1 MKFAHIADVH
11 LGLSRRIVN
20 TREEDVARN
29 FEEAIRKSLSEGVD
43 FILIA
48 GDLFDSSRPTPQTL
62 RQAVRVLD
70 LAREAGVPVFA
81 IEGNHDRTHRKSSA
95 YALLEDLG
103 LIHLVGIRGESV
115 ENEYLRSEPR
125 DDAYLVYG
133 KVGDV
138 TIKGMKYQNA
148 PWFKRNDLKD
158 IFRPDGKSI
167 LMLHQGIEETIK
179 DVESQYS
186 VGELALSQIPE
197 GFAYYAFGHI
207 HTNYFTN
214 VGKAY
219 LVYPGSVERT
229 SAKEYS
235 RKVLIDEFGKF
246 QVFRGKPKGFVIAE
260 WSDEEGIFV
269 PSFRHLKT
277 RRFYSIKARSMPL
290 GLLRDVLRKVSSELK
305 VGAEDVVKVT
315 VEVEKTSNLDF
326 IKSLFPTE
334 FIDVEQRVVLREER
348 IAGVEGVSLE
358 DFFSKEEIAV
368 LAALF
373 EEEPDIEALVPAVLR
388 EFSVKEPEEN
398 EEKEKPEPQKGR
410 KKEEPKEKSGEE
422 GEGRKKKP
430 DRKGSVTLDAFLKG
444 GRV

>member
-29 FEEAIRKSLSEGVD
+29 FETAIKKSLSEGVD

-48 GDLFDSSRPTPQTL
+48 GDLFDSARPTPQTL
-62 RQAVRVLD
+62 REAVRILGM
-70 LAREAGVPVFA
+70 AREAGVPVFA

-103 LIHLVGIRGESV
+103 LIHLVGIREERV
-115 ENEYLRSEPR
+115 ENEYLRSEPLE
-125 DDAYLVYG
+125 DGYLVYG

-148 PWFKRNDLKD
+148 PWFRRNDLRD
-158 IFRPDGKSI
+158 IFRPEGKSI
-167 LMLHQGIEETIK
+167 LMLHQGIEETTK

-197 GFAYYAFGHI
+197 GFTYYALGHI
-207 HTNYFTN
+207 HTNYITN

-229 SAKEYS
+229 SAKEYTM
-235 RKVLIDEFGKF
+235 KAVIDEFGE
-246 QVFRGKPKGFVIAE
+246 VNIFRGKPKGFVIAE
-260 WSDEEGIFV
+260 WSEEGIFV
-269 PSFRHLKT
+269 PSFRHLRT
-277 RRFYSIKARSMPL
+277 RRFYSIKAKSMPL
-290 GLLRDVLRKVSSELK
+290 GLLRETLRKVSSELN

-334 FIDVEQRVVLREER
+334 FIDVEQRVVLREENGPDV
-348 IAGVEGVSLE
+348 GVISLE
-358 DFFSKEEIAV
+358 DFFSEEEIAV
-368 LAALF
+368 LTALF
-373 EEEPDIEALVPAVLR
+373 EEEPDIEALVPIVLR
-388 EFSVKEPEEN
+388 EFSVKEPGER
-398 EEKEKPEPQKGR
+398 EEKEKPEYQKER
-410 KKEEPKEKSGEE
+410 ERPEPKEKPERVTGVKTRGPAER
-422 GEGRKKKP
+422 GLR
-430 DRKGSVTLDAFLKG
+430 TLDSFLKG
-444 GRV
+444 GRP